1 MTAQWPVPR
10 PLEGVKSKKRVI
22 FELCDAAL
30 PIGNKECVTRGIALT
45 LGSRIAVVGS
55 EARILAD
62 VLLEKQVLV
71 SGSTNRHDQL
81 LVAHVGSHLCDQEGI
96 AAALEMRPQVIIL
109 SCFADDGENWAATFR
124 DLLGGS
130 ELQSFQ
136 GAVVVCVADEGHI
149 PNGLCTTRWVA
160 RDRWLQ
166 AEQVCVAVTMV
177 EDICGKAADDTCLKS
192 LQAQVSKLAEQ
203 CFEDAEEDSENDISA
218 IAKQKG
224 WTVAALVEKDSVECM
239 ASDHKLVGYVAYHE
253 EAALGGLHLARV
265 AVKPE
270 YRKQGHAS
278 RIVSWT
284 IDRSQK
290 EGYEAV
296 WSNAVPGLQNIST
309 ALGFAYVDPADE
321 AKTGEDRCSA
331 WMVLYNENQVNGMKE
346 CKGQCQASKGK
357 TEKQRR
363 RKLRR

>member
-1 MTAQWPVPR
+1 
-10 PLEGVKSKKRVI
+10 
-22 FELCDAAL
+22 
-30 PIGNKECVTRGIALT
+30 
-45 LGSRIAVVGS
+45 
-55 EARILAD
+55 
-62 VLLEKQVLV
+62 
-71 SGSTNRHDQL
+71 
-81 LVAHVGSHLCDQEGI
+81 
-96 AAALEMRPQVIIL
+96 MRPQVIIL

-124 DLLGGS
+124 DLLGGI

-149 PNGLCTTRWVA
+149 PKGLCTTRWVA
-160 RDRWLQ
+160 RDRWFQ
-166 AEQVCVAVTMV
+166 AEQVSVAVTMV

-203 CFEDAEEDSENDISA
+203 CFKDAEEDSENDISA

-270 YRKQGHAS
+270 YRKQGLAS

-331 WMVLYNENQVNGMKE
+331 WMVLYNENQVNGTKE